1 MANGVNRELTVYLFK
16 LLFVQSSQS
25 EAMSE
30 FWAHLRHQYGMFRLE
45 SQTLLSGDSKGTRL
59 EATVFAGQKCVII
72 VLNLSLIFLYSSF
85 RQDGKFYLQAT
96 LPETITT
103 WVLQAVAVSNQT
115 GFGLA
120 PPISIKT
127 FKPFFVSL
135 SLPYSIQRGEQVS
148 VIATVYNY
156 QEVDCKVK
164 FNKRRSEANV
174 HSLR

>member
-1 MANGVNRELTVYLFK
+1 MP
-16 LLFVQSSQS
+16 
-25 EAMSE
+25 E
-30 FWAHLRHQYGMFRLE
+30 FWIYWRHQYGMFRLE
-45 SQTLLSGDSKGTRL
+45 SQTLLSGDSEGTDVRRL
-59 EATVFAGQKCVII
+59 YSLAR
-72 VLNLSLIFLYSSF
+72 NLTSLFWIFLLFSFIHLF

-164 FNKRRSEANV
+164 FNKRRSEANEN
-174 HSLR
+174 RWWDCGMCFP